1 MAILVVHFIV
11 NPMFEYLNGK
21 ITSLTPTNAVLDIG
35 NIGYLINI
43 SLNTYSQLNETSEAK
58 LFIHEIVREDAHLLY
73 GFSSV
78 EERGIF
84 QLLLS
89 VSGIGANTARMI
101 LSALTPEEVKV
112 AITTGNVPVL
122 KNIKGIGAK
131 TAQRVIV
138 DLRDKVGKT
147 SETSEIFDVSSNR
160 IKEESLSALATLGFS
175 KSSVTKIVD
184 QIISKNPKISVEEL
198 LREALNRL

>member
-1 MAILVVHFIV
+1 MY
-11 NPMFEYLNGK
+11 EYLKGK
-21 ITSLTPTNAVLDIG
+21 IANLTPTNAVLDIG
-35 NIGYLINI
+35 DVGYLINI
-43 SLNTYSQLNETSEAK
+43 SLNTYSQISEATEAK
-58 LFIHEIVREDAHLLY
+58 LFIHQIVREDAHLLY
-73 GFSSV
+73 GFSTK

-84 QLLLS
+84 QLLIG

-101 LSALTPEEVKV
+101 LSALTPDEVRN

-122 KNIKGIGAK
+122 KGIKGIGAK

-147 SETSEIFDVSSNR
+147 SESSEIFGISSNR

-184 QIISKNPKISVEEL
+184 EIISKNPKISVEDL

>member
-1 MAILVVHFIV
+1 
-11 NPMFEYLNGK
+11 MFEYLNGK

-147 SETSEIFDVSSNR
+147 SETSEIFDISSNR

-184 QIISKNPKISVEEL
+184 EIISKNPKISVEDL

>member
-1 MAILVVHFIV
+1 
-11 NPMFEYLNGK
+11 MFEYIKGK
-21 ITSLTPTNAVLDIG
+21 IASLTPTNAVIDNG

-43 SLNTYSQLNETSEAK
+43 SLNTYSQLNEATDAK
-58 LFIHEIVREDAHLLY
+58 LFIHQIVREDANLLF
-73 GFSSV
+73 GFSTI
-78 EERGIF
+78 EEREIF
-84 QLLLS
+84 QLLIS

-101 LSALTPEEVKV
+101 LSALTPVEVKS

-122 KNIKGIGAK
+122 KSIKGIGAK
-131 TAQRVIV
+131 TAQRVII

-175 KSSVTKIVD
+175 KSSVTKVVD
-184 QIISKNPKISVEEL
+184 EIISKSPKISVEDL

>member
-122 KNIKGIGAK
+122 KNIKGIN
-131 TAQRVIV
+131 RIN
-138 DLRDKVGKT
+138 RDKPIGVNKIHNFEG
-147 SETSEIFDVSSNR
+147 FDV
-160 IKEESLSALATLGFS
+160 
-175 KSSVTKIVD
+175 
-184 QIISKNPKISVEEL
+184 
-198 LREALNRL
+198 

>member
-1 MAILVVHFIV
+1 
-11 NPMFEYLNGK
+11 MFEYLNGK